1 MAWYEGNQNVKNE
14 SIIINKKIREL
25 EGFLEEDEA
34 RYWLVQ
40 FLKNNISFAA
50 QMLLGVELYP
60 FQHITINTFEK
71 TDYSLY
77 VAGRGLSKTWSTA
90 VFAALH
96 AIFNQGAKI
105 GIMAPSFRQ
114 SKIILEK
121 LDEILR
127 EPQAAL
133 YRQVIKT
140 RDVVMRNADQWTIE
154 VGNSVIK
161 AVPLGDG
168 SRIRGQ
174 RFNVVLIDEFLAM
187 PKSVHQEVIMPF
199 ISTVQN
205 PTERD
210 KLKKAEDKLIKAG
223 KMKESERYVW
233 PNNKIIA
240 FSSASFK
247 FEYLYE
253 VYELYEK
260 LILDQADESSLSY
273 QSKSEKKAGATRSI
287 LHFSHEV
294 ASIYSLY
301 DPNAVEQAR
310 ASSSEAQFAREWE
323 AQFTDDS
330 AGYFSMKK
338 MLACNVPIGEEP
350 CVELVGE
357 KGASYIL
364 ALDPSWSKYHSSDHF
379 AMHILKIDEESNTY
393 TLVHSY
399 AVAGRDIKFHIKYF
413 EYLWDNFN
421 IDFIVGDYAGGV
433 TFLSAVN
440 ESAIF
445 KQKNINF
452 NTIDGVDFNDPQNY
466 AEDLQK
472 FKNIYNKS
480 ENRICY
486 LKTSSSKWL
495 RWSNELLQAVFDNK
509 KIRFASRAGE
519 NDFKK
524 PSYKKIPIKDLK
536 FYPPAD
542 DDMYAKDGKEALILS
557 FLDHQSDMMDLTINE
572 CALIEVRSNPS
583 GTQSF
588 DIPQN
593 LRRQTGPHKP
603 RKDSYSALLFGNWG
617 VKLFLDSKNV
627 KEKPKE
633 SFFIPVAI

>member
-1 MAWYEGNQNVKNE
+1 MPSCLFISLIANY
-14 SIIINKKIREL
+14 SII
-25 EGFLEEDEA
+25 
-34 RYWLVQ
+34 
-40 FLKNNISFAA
+40 
-50 QMLLGVELYP
+50 
-60 FQHITINTFEK
+60 
-71 TDYSLY
+71 
-77 VAGRGLSKTWSTA
+77 
-90 VFAALH
+90 
-96 AIFNQGAKI
+96 
-105 GIMAPSFRQ
+105 
-114 SKIILEK
+114 
-121 LDEILR
+121 
-127 EPQAAL
+127 
-133 YRQVIKT
+133 
-140 RDVVMRNADQWTIE
+140 
-154 VGNSVIK
+154 
-161 AVPLGDG
+161 
-168 SRIRGQ
+168 
-174 RFNVVLIDEFLAM
+174 
-187 PKSVHQEVIMPF
+187 
-199 ISTVQN
+199 
-205 PTERD
+205 
-210 KLKKAEDKLIKAG
+210 
-223 KMKESERYVW
+223 
-233 PNNKIIA
+233 
-240 FSSASFK
+240 
-247 FEYLYE
+247 
-253 VYELYEK
+253 
-260 LILDQADESSLSY
+260 
-273 QSKSEKKAGATRSI
+273 
-287 LHFSHEV
+287 
-294 ASIYSLY
+294 
-301 DPNAVEQAR
+301 
-310 ASSSEAQFAREWE
+310 
-323 AQFTDDS
+323 
-330 AGYFSMKK
+330 
-338 MLACNVPIGEEP
+338 
-350 CVELVGE
+350 
-357 KGASYIL
+357 
-364 ALDPSWSKYHSSDHF
+364 
-379 AMHILKIDEESNTY
+379 
-393 TLVHSY
+393 
-399 AVAGRDIKFHIKYF
+399 
-413 EYLWDNFN
+413 
-421 IDFIVGDYAGGV
+421 
-433 TFLSAVN
+433 
-440 ESAIF
+440 IF